1 MDNKV
6 VVVKFD
12 LEYRCKP
19 EELNIPAITEAL
31 SQHGNITMKGMTMR
45 NATEGAAEEAG
56 EPAPAEE
63 ASAGEEAS
71 AEGEQSASTRR
82 RGGNTG

>member
-12 LEYRCKP
+12 LEYRCRP
-19 EELNIPAITEAL
+19 EDLNIPALTEAL

-45 NATEGAAEEAG
+45 NSTEAAEEA
-56 EPAPAEE
+56 APAEAGE
-63 ASAGEEAS
+63 DAGEEETV
-71 AEGEQSASTRR
+71 AEGEQPSGSRR